1 MTVIMATIVFWV
13 IVAFL
18 VWIADDIGDLNSQS
32 RNNEGSDE

>member
-1 MTVIMATIVFWV
+1 MTVIMCIA

-32 RNNEGSDE
+32 RNDEGSDE

>member
-1 MTVIMATIVFWV
+1 MTVIMATIVCIA

>member
-1 MTVIMATIVFWV
+1 MTVIMGIIICVA